1 MLSIKFL
8 KRLIA
13 FSMFMMLIQILIGL
27 KVREFIDIKIDL
39 YGFENKNLWLSN
51 PELNFFIHRSFSI
64 FILISNFLLFYLAKK
79 LNTNTKWI
87 TIILVL
93 IFSEII
99 AGASMYY
106 FSFPLLSQPLHLL
119 IAILIF
125 GAQFFIFYK
134 TRSANLYFRRVW

>member
-13 FSMFMMLIQILIGL
+13 FSMFVMLIQILIGL

-87 TIILVL
+87 IIILVL

-125 GAQFFIFYK
+125 GAQFFWFLTIED
-134 TRSANLYFRRVW
+134 

>member
-13 FSMFMMLIQILIGL
+13 FSMFVMLIQILIGL

-64 FILISNFLLFYLAKK
+64 FILMSNFLLFYLAKK

-125 GAQFFIFYK
+125 GAQFFWFLSIED
-134 TRSANLYFRRVW
+134 

>member
-13 FSMFMMLIQILIGL
+13 FSMFVMLIQILIGL

-93 IFSEII
+93 IFIEII

-125 GAQFFIFYK
+125 GAQFFWFLTIED
-134 TRSANLYFRRVW
+134 

>member
-13 FSMFMMLIQILIGL
+13 FSMFLMLIQILIGL

-106 FSFPLLSQPLHLL
+106 FSFPLLSQPFHLL

-125 GAQFFIFYK
+125 GAQFFWFLTIED
-134 TRSANLYFRRVW
+134 

>member
-13 FSMFMMLIQILIGL
+13 FSMFLMLIQILIGL

-51 PELNFFIHRSFSI
+51 PDLNFFIHRSFSI
-64 FILISNFLLFYLAKK
+64 FILISNLLLFYLAKK
-79 LNTNTKWI
+79 LNRNTKWI

-106 FSFPLLSQPLHLL
+106 FSFPLLSQPIHLL

-125 GAQFFIFYK
+125 GAQFFWFLTIED
-134 TRSANLYFRRVW
+134 

>member
-13 FSMFMMLIQILIGL
+13 FSMFLMLIQILIGL

-39 YGFENKNLWLSN
+39 YGYENKNLWLSN

-87 TIILVL
+87 IIILVL

-125 GAQFFIFYK
+125 GAQFFWFLSIED
-134 TRSANLYFRRVW
+134 

>member
-13 FSMFMMLIQILIGL
+13 FSMFVMLIQILIGL

-64 FILISNFLLFYLAKK
+64 FILLSNFLLFYLAKK

-93 IFSEII
+93 VFSEII

-125 GAQFFIFYK
+125 WSTILLVSYH
-134 TRSANLYFRRVW
+134 

>member
-39 YGFENKNLWLSN
+39 YGFDNKNLWLSN

-79 LNTNTKWI
+79 LKTNTKWI

-125 GAQFFIFYK
+125 GAQFFWFLTIED
-134 TRSANLYFRRVW
+134 

>member
-1 MLSIKFL
+1 
-8 KRLIA
+8 
-13 FSMFMMLIQILIGL
+13 MFVMLIQILIGL
-27 KVREFIDIKIDL
+27 KVREFIDVKIDL
-39 YGFENKNLWLSN
+39 YGYENKNLWLSN

-125 GAQFFIFYK
+125 GAQFFWFLSIED
-134 TRSANLYFRRVW
+134 

>member
-1 MLSIKFL
+1 MLNINFL

-13 FSMFMMLIQILIGL
+13 LSMFIMLIQILIGL
-27 KVREFIDIKIDL
+27 KVREFIDINIDF
-39 YGFENKNLWLSN
+39 YGFENKSLWLSN

-64 FILISNFLLFYLAKK
+64 FILISNTLLFFIAKK
-79 LNTNTKWI
+79 LQIKTKWI
-87 TIILVL
+87 IIILVL
-93 IFSEII
+93 IFIEII

-125 GAQFFIFYK
+125 GSQFFWFL
-134 TRSANLYFRRVW
+134 SVED

>member
-1 MLSIKFL
+1 MLSVKFL

-13 FSMFMMLIQILIGL
+13 LSMFLMLIQILIGL

-39 YGFENKNLWLSN
+39 YGFDNKNLWLSN

-64 FILISNFLLFYLAKK
+64 FILISNLLLFYIAKK
-79 LNTNTKWI
+79 IKINTKWI

-93 IFSEII
+93 IFFEII

-106 FSFPLLSQPLHLL
+106 FSFPLLSQPLHIL

-125 GAQFFIFYK
+125 GAQFFWYL
-134 TRSANLYFRRVW
+134 SVED

>member
-13 FSMFMMLIQILIGL
+13 FSMFLMLIRILIGL

-125 GAQFFIFYK
+125 GAQFFWFLSIED
-134 TRSANLYFRRVW
+134 

>member
-8 KRLIA
+8 KRLIV
-13 FSMFMMLIQILIGL
+13 FSMFLMLVQILIGL

-39 YGFENKNLWLSN
+39 YGFENRNLWLLN
-51 PELNFFIHRSFSI
+51 PELNFFIHRSLSI
-64 FILISNFLLFYLAKK
+64 FILISNFLLFYFARK

-87 TIILVL
+87 KIILVL

-106 FSFPLLSQPLHLL
+106 FSFPLFSQPLHLL

-125 GAQFFIFYK
+125 GAQFFWFLSIED
-134 TRSANLYFRRVW
+134 

>member
-13 FSMFMMLIQILIGL
+13 FSMFVMLIQILIGL

-39 YGFENKNLWLSN
+39 YGYENKNLWLSN

-64 FILISNFLLFYLAKK
+64 FILISNFLLLYLAKK

-99 AGASMYY
+99 TGASMYY
-106 FSFPLLSQPLHLL
+106 FSFPLLSQPIHLL

-125 GAQFFIFYK
+125 GAQFFWFLSIED
-134 TRSANLYFRRVW
+134 

>member
-1 MLSIKFL
+1 MLSINFL

-13 FSMFMMLIQILIGL
+13 LSMFIMLIQILIGL
-27 KVREFIDIKIDL
+27 KVREFIDINIDF
-39 YGFENKNLWLSN
+39 YGFENKSLWLSN

-64 FILISNFLLFYLAKK
+64 FILISNALLFFIAKK
-79 LNTNTKWI
+79 LQITTKWI

-93 IFSEII
+93 IFIEII

-125 GAQFFIFYK
+125 GSQFFWFL
-134 TRSANLYFRRVW
+134 SVED

>member
-1 MLSIKFL
+1 MFLMLV
-8 KRLIA
+8 
-13 FSMFMMLIQILIGL
+13 QILIGL

-64 FILISNFLLFYLAKK
+64 FILISNFLLFYFAKK

-87 TIILVL
+87 KIILVL

-125 GAQFFIFYK
+125 GAQFFWFLSIED
-134 TRSANLYFRRVW
+134 

>member
-1 MLSIKFL
+1 MLSVKFL

-13 FSMFMMLIQILIGL
+13 LSMFLMLIQILIGL

-39 YGFENKNLWLSN
+39 YGFDNKNLWLSN

-64 FILISNFLLFYLAKK
+64 FILISNLLLFYIAKK
-79 LNTNTKWI
+79 LKINTKCI

-106 FSFPLLSQPLHLL
+106 FSFPLLSQPLHIL

-125 GAQFFIFYK
+125 GAQFFWYL
-134 TRSANLYFRRVW
+134 SVED

>member
-13 FSMFMMLIQILIGL
+13 FSMFVMLIQILIGL

-64 FILISNFLLFYLAKK
+64 FILISNLLLFYLAKK

-125 GAQFFIFYK
+125 GAQFFWFLSIED
-134 TRSANLYFRRVW
+134 

>member
-13 FSMFMMLIQILIGL
+13 FSMFVMLIQILIGL

-39 YGFENKNLWLSN
+39 YGYENKNLWLSN

-125 GAQFFIFYK
+125 GAQFLWFLSIED
-134 TRSANLYFRRVW
+134 

>member
-13 FSMFMMLIQILIGL
+13 FSMFVMLIQILIGL
-27 KVREFIDIKIDL
+27 KVREFIDIKIGL

-79 LNTNTKWI
+79 LKTNTKWI

-125 GAQFFIFYK
+125 GSQFFWFLSIED
-134 TRSANLYFRRVW
+134 

>member
-13 FSMFMMLIQILIGL
+13 FSMFVMLIQILIGL
-27 KVREFIDIKIDL
+27 KVREFIDVKIDL
-39 YGFENKNLWLSN
+39 YGYENKNLWLSN

-125 GAQFFIFYK
+125 GAQFFWFLSIED
-134 TRSANLYFRRVW
+134 

>member
-13 FSMFMMLIQILIGL
+13 FSMFVMLIQILIGL
-27 KVREFIDIKIDL
+27 KVREFIDIKIGL

-64 FILISNFLLFYLAKK
+64 FILISNLLLFYIAKK
-79 LNTNTKWI
+79 LKINTKWI

-106 FSFPLLSQPLHLL
+106 FSFPLLSQPLHIL

-125 GAQFFIFYK
+125 GAQFFWYL
-134 TRSANLYFRRVW
+134 SVED

>member
-13 FSMFMMLIQILIGL
+13 FSMFVMLIQILIGL

-125 GAQFFIFYK
+125 GAQFFWFLIIED
-134 TRSANLYFRRVW
+134 

>member
-13 FSMFMMLIQILIGL
+13 FSMFVMLIQILIGL

-125 GAQFFIFYK
+125 GAQFFWFHTIED
-134 TRSANLYFRRVW
+134 

>member
-13 FSMFMMLIQILIGL
+13 FSMFLMLIQILIGL

-39 YGFENKNLWLSN
+39 YGFDNKNLWLSN

-79 LNTNTKWI
+79 LKTNTKWI

-106 FSFPLLSQPLHLL
+106 FSFPMLSQPLHLL

-125 GAQFFIFYK
+125 GAQFFWFL
-134 TRSANLYFRRVW
+134 TNED

>member
-13 FSMFMMLIQILIGL
+13 FSMFVMLIQILIGL

-125 GAQFFIFYK
+125 GSQFFWFLSIED
-134 TRSANLYFRRVW
+134 

>member
-13 FSMFMMLIQILIGL
+13 FSMFLMLIQILIGL

-106 FSFPLLSQPLHLL
+106 FSFPLLSQPIHLL

-125 GAQFFIFYK
+125 GAQFFWFLTIED
-134 TRSANLYFRRVW
+134 

>member
-13 FSMFMMLIQILIGL
+13 FSMFVMLIQILIGL

-39 YGFENKNLWLSN
+39 YGYENKNLWLSN

-106 FSFPLLSQPLHLL
+106 FSFPLLSQPIHLL

-125 GAQFFIFYK
+125 GAQFFWFLTIED
-134 TRSANLYFRRVW
+134 

>member
-13 FSMFMMLIQILIGL
+13 FSMFVMLIQILIGL

-39 YGFENKNLWLSN
+39 YGYENKNLWLSN
-51 PELNFFIHRSFSI
+51 PEINFFIHRSFSI
-64 FILISNFLLFYLAKK
+64 FILLSNFLLFYLAKK

-125 GAQFFIFYK
+125 GAQFFWFLSIED
-134 TRSANLYFRRVW
+134 